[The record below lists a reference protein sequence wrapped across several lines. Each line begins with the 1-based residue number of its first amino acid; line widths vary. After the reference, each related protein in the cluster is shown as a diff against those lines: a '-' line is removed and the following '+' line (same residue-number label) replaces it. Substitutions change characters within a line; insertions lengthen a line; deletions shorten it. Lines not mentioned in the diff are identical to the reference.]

1 MLPILLINCEITVIR
16 KCSQNLTEPNQKEA
30 EMTRLITDLDNY
42 KDVLQKTEARLGK
55 KIKELTAQVN
65 AKVRK

>member
-1 MLPILLINCEITVIR
+1 MTVIC
-16 KCSQNLTEPNQKEA
+16 KCSQSLTEPKQKEA
-30 EMTRLITDLDNY
+30 EMTRLIIDLDNY